1 MPARHTDVT
10 TVGYGVSGVLPIGG
24 RTHRIVVAGYREHQ
38 HGNPALFMA
47 KIRLGQGGTAS
58 AISVLQRRDETMQLA
73 RTVSG

>member
-1 MPARHTDVT
+1 
-10 TVGYGVSGVLPIGG
+10 
-24 RTHRIVVAGYREHQ
+24 
-38 HGNPALFMA
+38 MA